1 MTARPS
7 VGAVGAAAFPDGAHG
22 YHLGMRLSKYRRR
35 RVHGRG
41 PRFVVQRRS
50 ADADHCEFGLEI
62 GGVLVCWA
70 FREGSRIV
78 RRTGDYPLDRV
89 PDDVIVGDS
98 GTYSNA
104 TANDMSDGLGL
115 GHLRFWL
122 RGDRVSGHYSLI
134 RVWEGPVETW
144 LLIKR
149 KDEARL
155 RTDQVPDG
163 GTQDEL
169 CGFP

>member
-1 MTARPS
+1 
-7 VGAVGAAAFPDGAHG
+7 
-22 YHLGMRLSKYRRR
+22 MRLSEYRRR
-35 RVHGRG
+35 RQHGRG
-41 PRFVVQRRS
+41 SRFVVQRRA
-50 ADADHCEFGLEI
+50 ADADRCEFGLEI
-62 GGVLVCWA
+62 GGALVCWA

-98 GTYSNA
+98 GTYTNA
-104 TANDMSDGLGL
+104 STNDMSDGLKL

-122 RGDRVSGHYSLI
+122 RGEQVSGLYSLI
-134 RVWEGPVETW
+134 RVWEGPDETW
-144 LLIKR
+144 LLMKGR
-149 KDEARL
+149 DAARPAGE
-155 RTDQVPDG
+155 QVPDG